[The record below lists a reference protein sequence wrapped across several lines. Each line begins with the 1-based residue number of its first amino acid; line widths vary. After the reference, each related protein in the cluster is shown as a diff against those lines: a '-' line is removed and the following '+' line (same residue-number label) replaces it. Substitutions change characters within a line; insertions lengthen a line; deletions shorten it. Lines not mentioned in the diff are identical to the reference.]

1 VKPPAEQAA
10 ARSWLL
16 VAGAFELFEATSDR
30 LEFLLEA
37 GYEFGFGWVGFVPW
51 VEVATNL
58 LEAFEAGPQ
67 VADQRRRLVGVRASH
82 SIELG
87 RAGGRLGAA
96 GLGPYPRQ
104 LPELVLVPAASGRLV
119 EHGMELG

>member
-1 VKPPAEQAA
+1 MIEPGEWPVKPPAEQAA

-37 GYEFGFGWVGFVPW
+37 GYEFGFGWVGFVP
-51 VEVATNL
+51 
-58 LEAFEAGPQ
+58 GPQ